1 MDKDTLADIITSRP
15 NTDIKRKRILFE
27 ILIKYFYEKVKA
39 KMYFA
44 LTHDI
49 KEIEKIMLNESKF
62 KIH

>member
-15 NTDIKRKRILFE
+15 NTDMKRKRILLE
-27 ILIKYFYEKVKA
+27 ILLKYFYEKVKA